1 MDDSHPAIL
10 GAASLQLDRERQSL
24 QHFAHQRREFNF
36 SIASSVG
43 CEQQRHL
50 LRQPNAV
57 LLDNQFKQLSD
68 IVFLGQFVHL
78 GNFAW
83 IELVVHYRQNALH
96 SLLSVGLRCRG
107 PQGLGGPVPRLIE
120 GDTILVANGQ
130 VEEVLATLVLLEECI
145 SAGDVVNVA
154 HRQSFANQLAES
166 KRLGSHGSGR
176 EVSVVYAVVA
186 GLQLGD
192 ENRHIL
198 LVDPV
203 ADNRVHVDQPGGLV
217 DHKNIS

>member
-1 MDDSHPAIL
+1 M
-10 GAASLQLDRERQSL
+10 
-24 QHFAHQRREFNF
+24 
-36 SIASSVG
+36 
-43 CEQQRHL
+43 
-50 LRQPNAV
+50 
-57 LLDNQFKQLSD
+57 
-68 IVFLGQFVHL
+68 
-78 GNFAW
+78 
-83 IELVVHYRQNALH
+83 VHYRQNALH